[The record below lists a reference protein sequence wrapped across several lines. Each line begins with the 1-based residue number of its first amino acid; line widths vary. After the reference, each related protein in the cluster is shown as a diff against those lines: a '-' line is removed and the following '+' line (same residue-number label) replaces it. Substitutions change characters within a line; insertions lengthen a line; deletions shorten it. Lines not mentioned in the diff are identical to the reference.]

1 MIVSGA
7 QRRLTTGL
15 LLFFVLVTVLPLA
28 GIVRR
33 ALDEPG
39 LEAFSRAWRVG
50 ELGPALVTSTI
61 MSVLVTAAA
70 TGLSVLA
77 GYAFGTMRF
86 RGERSLF
93 ALLLLGLVMPV
104 EVLVIP
110 LFFGFRSIGLTDTLP
125 GLILPH
131 VALFLSFGVFWMRQ
145 AFQALPPS
153 LIEAARIDGAHSWT
167 TLWQVLAPPLRP
179 AITTLLVIL
188 FTWSWNSFLLP
199 LVLAPGGEVSPV
211 ALSLSNFVGQRQTDY
226 PGLAAA
232 AIIISVP
239 VVLVYVV
246 LQRSFI
252 RGVVSGAVKG

>member
-1 MIVSGA
+1 MIVSRG
-7 QRRLTTGL
+7 QRRFHTGL
-15 LLFFVLVTVLPLA
+15 LVLFVVITLAPLV

-33 ALDEPG
+33 ALDDPG
-39 LEAFSRAWRVG
+39 GAAFSRAWEVG
-50 ELGPALVTSTI
+50 NLGPALVTSTV
-61 MSVLVTAAA
+61 MSFIITALAA
-70 TGLSVLA
+70 LLSVLA

-86 RGERSLF
+86 RGEKVLF

-110 LFFGFRSIGLTDTLP
+110 LFFGFRAVGLTDTLA
-125 GLILPH
+125 GLVLPH

-153 LIEAARIDGAHSWT
+153 LVEAAKIDGATSWT
-167 TLWQVLAPPLRP
+167 TLWQVLVPPLRP
-179 AITTLLVIL
+179 AITTLIVIL

-199 LVLAPGGEVSPV
+199 LVLAPGGIVNPV
-211 ALSLSNFVGQRQTDY
+211 ALSLSNFVGQRSTDY

-232 AIIISVP
+232 AIIISIP

-252 RGVVSGAVKG
+252 RGVVSGAVK